1 MTQRVVHRAVM
12 RSAVT
17 RRRETGSHTDTA
29 HSGDDMPFHASARL
43 LLVETNPIE
52 RLLVRSAITLRN
64 APIALREASDFDL
77 ALQLLRQEHY
87 DLVLIGGL
95 GRDWTP
101 SAALAAVAGV
111 APGVRART
119 RSTGPADPELLL
131 REIRDT
137 AA

>member
-1 MTQRVVHRAVM
+1 
-12 RSAVT
+12 
-17 RRRETGSHTDTA
+17 
-29 HSGDDMPFHASARL
+29 MPSLAPARL
-43 LLVETNPIE
+43 LLVESSPIE

-64 APIALREASDFDL
+64 APIALREASDLDL

-95 GRDWTP
+95 GHDCTP

-119 RSTGPADPELLL
+119 RSQGPADPELLL
-131 REIRDT
+131 QEIRAT